1 MKTAKRSSTARN
13 PKAKT
18 PAPERN
24 KTGQA
29 KESISEHSRAA
40 KAVSRRLSI
49 VGIGASAGG
58 FEAFSQLLGHL
69 PGDTG
74 MAFVLVQH
82 LDPTHESKLSEL
94 LSRTSPI
101 PVHEIKHGV
110 KVEPNHIYVIPQNVD
125 LRLAGGHLRLTKRT
139 GKAPHMPVDSFFRS
153 LAEELKDLAI
163 GVVLSGNG
171 SDGTL
176 GLQAI
181 KGEGGITFAQN
192 KESAKFFGMP
202 GSAIA
207 SGCIDFTLSP
217 EAIAKELARTA
228 NHPLLRTAGGDRG
241 AWTELPDPEI
251 LFRDTDGEMGAVFGL
266 LRSRAGVDFSWYKP
280 TTIRRRIL
288 RRMVVHK
295 IETLPAYL
303 RMLQSNPAEVD
314 ALFNDILISVTG
326 FFRDPRAY
334 QALKRRVFPKLVKK
348 RRPAEGALRVWVCG
362 CSTGEEAYSLAIA
375 LLEFLEETKTHL
387 QVQIFATDISDA
399 ALDKARAGV
408 YPENIAGDLTPERLR
423 RFFVK
428 HNGDYRVNKS
438 LRDICVFA
446 RQNVLAD
453 PPFSHLD
460 LISCRNVLIY
470 FGRDLQKRVLPTF
483 NYALKPAGFLILGSS
498 ETVTASTDLFSLIDH
513 RNKIYAKKN
522 SHLGHGPLLVTRPV
536 HDERPITQFAPS
548 PGLGSEPKGSNLQDQ
563 VDRIVLARFSP
574 AAVVIDRQ
582 MEVLQFRGR
591 TSNYLEHSPGA
602 ASLNLMKLV
611 RDSLMLDLRAAV
623 AKVIRSGTAVKQNG
637 LRLRHN
643 GQTTE
648 VSVEI
653 VPFQVP
659 PATEQFYLVLFEEAP
674 ARAAGRLLS
683 ERDRKAAAKNQ
694 KIAQRQEVLKLEEEL
709 GWTRE
714 SLQAIIEE
722 QEATNE
728 ELKSA
733 NEEIQSS
740 NEELQSTNEELE
752 TAKEELQSTNEELTT
767 LNEELQNRNA
777 ELGQVN
783 NDLTNLL
790 SSVHMA
796 IIMLGNDLTVRRFTP
811 MAERV
816 FNLIPTDVGRRLSDM
831 NRSIVVPDLDL
842 LLQQVIDSLTFV
854 DREVQD
860 GTGRWYSLRIRPYRT
875 SDNKIDGAVLLLVDI
890 DEHKRAIEE
899 MMMMV
904 KQPLIALQG
913 DLRVKKANAKF
924 YDTFGTAPEETEN
937 RYVYEL
943 GGGQWNIPQL
953 RSLLEEVLPR
963 NQRVNDYRV
972 EAEFPGLGRRIMM
985 LNARKFYEEGRGLPL
1000 ILLLIDDVTDKA

>member
-1 MKTAKRSSTARN
+1 
-13 PKAKT
+13 
-18 PAPERN
+18 
-24 KTGQA
+24 
-29 KESISEHSRAA
+29 
-40 KAVSRRLSI
+40 

-69 PGDTG
+69 PKDTG

-125 LRLAGGHLRLTKRT
+125 LRLARGRLRLTQRAS
-139 GKAPHMPVDSFFRS
+139 KAPHMPVDSFFRS
-153 LAEELKDLAI
+153 LAEELKEMAI

-171 SDGTL
+171 TDGSL

-192 KESAKFFGMP
+192 NESAKFFGMP

-207 SGCIDFTLSP
+207 SGCVDFTLSP
-217 EAIAKELARTA
+217 EAIARELAHVAR
-228 NHPLLRTAGGDRG
+228 HPLLRSAAGDR
-241 AWTELPDPEI
+241 AARAELPDPEK
-251 LFRDTDGEMGAVFGL
+251 LFHHTDDEMGKIFAL
-266 LRSRAGVDFSWYKP
+266 LRGRTGVDFSWYKP

-295 IETLPAYL
+295 LETLPGYL
-303 RMLQSNPAEVD
+303 EMLQSNPAEVD
-314 ALFNDILISVTG
+314 GLFNDILISVTG
-326 FFRDPRAY
+326 FFRDPKAY
-334 QALKRRVFPKLVKK
+334 QALKRRIFPKLIKK
-348 RRPAEGALRVWVCG
+348 RPAGEGALRIWVCG

-375 LLEFLEETKTHL
+375 LLEFLDETKTNL
-387 QVQIFATDISDA
+387 QIQIFATDISEA
-399 ALDKARAGV
+399 ALDKARTGV
-408 YPENIAGDLTPERLR
+408 YPENIAPDVTPERLR

-428 HNGDYRVNKS
+428 HNGDYRVNKT

-446 RQNVLAD
+446 RQDVLAD

-483 NYALKPAGFLILGSS
+483 NYALKTGGFLMLGSS
-498 ETVTASTDLFSLIDH
+498 ETVTASSDMFSLIDH
-513 RNKIYAKKN
+513 KNKIYAKKN
-522 SHLGHGPLLVTRPV
+522 SHLGHGPLLASRPGR
-536 HDERPITQFAPS
+536 DDRTASQAAPRS
-548 PGLGSEPKGSNLQDQ
+548 ELGPETKGANLQEQ

-591 TSNYLEHSPGA
+591 TANYLEHSPGA
-602 ASLNLMKLV
+602 ASLNLLKLA
-611 RDSLMLDLRAAV
+611 RDSLILDLRAAV
-623 AKVIRSGTAVKQNG
+623 AKAIRNGTPVKQEG

-643 GQTTE
+643 GHTTE
-648 VSVEI
+648 VNVEV

-674 ARAAGRLLS
+674 ARATGRTAS
-683 ERDRKAAAKNQ
+683 DRDRKAAAKNQ
-694 KIAQRQEVLKLEEEL
+694 KQEQRQEVVKLEEEL
-709 GWTRE
+709 AWTRE
-714 SLQAIIEE
+714 SLQSIIEE

-777 ELGQVN
+777 ELGKVN

-796 IIMLGNDLTVRRFTP
+796 IIMLGSDLTVRRFTP
-811 MAERV
+811 MAERI

-842 LLQQVIDSLTFV
+842 LLQQVIDNLTFI

-860 GTGRWYSLRIRPYRT
+860 GSGRWYSLRVRPYRT
-875 SDNKIDGAVLLLVDI
+875 SENKIDGAVLLLVDI

-899 MMMMV
+899 VMTMV
-904 KQPLIALQG
+904 NQPLVALDG
-913 DLRVKKANAKF
+913 DLRVRKANAKF
-924 YDTFGTAPEETEN
+924 YATFRVEPDETEG
-937 RYVYEL
+937 RFIYDL
-943 GGGQWNIPQL
+943 GKGQWNIPQL
-953 RSLLEEVLPR
+953 RALLEDVLPKD
-963 NQRVNDYRV
+963 QRVNDYRV
-972 EAEFPGLGRRIMM
+972 EARFPDVGRRVMS
-985 LNARKFYEEGRGLPL
+985 LNARKFYEEGRGQPL
-1000 ILLLIDDVTDKA
+1000 VLLSIDDVTEKG